1 VPGAALGPGHGA
13 GGMFIALQHLVS
25 DLPDSRAP
33 SRAERPGV
41 PSVTDGTVLRVLLV
55 DDGAHRVGQI
65 RDELVQ
71 LGHAVVGVVDSAVA
85 LHDCVLRLQPDVVIV
100 DADSPSRDT
109 LEHLATLSS
118 RHPKPVVVFAEDDAD
133 DPMRRAMAAGVSAYV
148 VAGLQ
153 TRRIAPVLRVAI
165 ARFEQEEV
173 LRRQLVEAHNALGA
187 RRQVERAK
195 GILMRTRGI
204 GEDEAHRLL
213 RKLAMDRG
221 MKIDQVAEQVIAAAD
236 LLAPPG

>member
-1 VPGAALGPGHGA
+1 
-13 GGMFIALQHLVS
+13 M
-25 DLPDSRAP
+25 
-33 SRAERPGV
+33 
-41 PSVTDGTVLRVLLV
+41 RVLLV

-65 RDELVQ
+65 QDELAQ
-71 LGHAVVGVVDSAVA
+71 QGHVVVGVVDSAVA
-85 LHDCVLRLQPDVVIV
+85 LHDAVLRLRPDVVIV

-109 LEHLATLSS
+109 LEHLATLSAQLP
-118 RHPKPVVVFAEDDAD
+118 RPVVVFAEDEAD

-153 TRRIAPVLRVAI
+153 ARRIAPVLRVAI
-165 ARFEQEEV
+165 ARFEQEAL
-173 LRRQLVEAHNALGA
+173 LRRQLLEAQAALGA
-187 RRQVERAK
+187 RKQVERAK

-204 GEDEAHRLL
+204 GEDEAYKLL

-221 MKIDQVAEQVIAAAD
+221 SKLEQVADQVIAAAD

>member
-1 VPGAALGPGHGA
+1 
-13 GGMFIALQHLVS
+13 M
-25 DLPDSRAP
+25 
-33 SRAERPGV
+33 
-41 PSVTDGTVLRVLLV
+41 RVLLV

-65 RDELVQ
+65 QDELAQ
-71 LGHAVVGVVDSAVA
+71 QGHVVVGVVDSAVA
-85 LHDCVLRLQPDVVIV
+85 LHDAVLQLRPDVVIV

-109 LEHLATLSS
+109 LEHLATLSAQLP
-118 RHPKPVVVFAEDDAD
+118 RPVVVFAEDEAD

-153 TRRIAPVLRVAI
+153 ARRIAPVLRVAI
-165 ARFEQEEV
+165 ARFEQEAL
-173 LRRQLVEAHNALGA
+173 LRRQLLEAQAALGA
-187 RRQVERAK
+187 RKQVERAK

-204 GEDEAHRLL
+204 GEDEAYKLL

-221 MKIDQVAEQVIAAAD
+221 SKLEQVADQVIAAAD